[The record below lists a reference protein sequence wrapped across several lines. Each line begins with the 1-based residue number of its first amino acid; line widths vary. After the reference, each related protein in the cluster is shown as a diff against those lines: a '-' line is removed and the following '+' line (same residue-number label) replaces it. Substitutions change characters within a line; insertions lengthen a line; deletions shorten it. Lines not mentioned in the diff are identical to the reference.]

1 MPFGDTTSWNIRGG
15 SSYAWCMATTH
26 PSANNDEQK
35 QGTMSAPLLEDEP
48 EMRLAALEV
57 ARNNVLVYQFF
68 QTLAWGMYFEVR

>member
-1 MPFGDTTSWNIRGG
+1 MEYHDPAST
-15 SSYAWCMATTH
+15 
-26 PSANNDEQK
+26 
-35 QGTMSAPLLEDEP
+35 LLEDEP